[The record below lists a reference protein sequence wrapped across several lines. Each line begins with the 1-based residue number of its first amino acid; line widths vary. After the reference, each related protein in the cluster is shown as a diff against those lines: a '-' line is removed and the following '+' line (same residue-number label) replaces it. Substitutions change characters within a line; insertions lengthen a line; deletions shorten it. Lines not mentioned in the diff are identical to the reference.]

1 MRSHWHSKVLSA
13 ILITLL
19 ALAALPVSPARAAT
33 DTYSTAGTFTWTAP
47 AGVTSVTVEVWGG
60 GGRGGSFGGGMG
72 EAVGGGGGGGAYSS
86 SVISVTAGNDYT
98 VVVGAGSTTTAAG
111 GQSYFI
117 NATTVMAVGGNS
129 SNSGTGATGGAAAS
143 SVGTITRSGGNGAN
157 GSMAANYGGGGGSS
171 AGTSANGVNATNA
184 TGATAPAG
192 GGNGGNGKTTPTGAG
207 TAGATPG
214 GGGGGAYRSGGGGG
228 QNGGAGSAGR
238 VSITYTL
245 PSFTIT
251 ASAGT
256 GGTITPS
263 GAVSVAGGS
272 NQSFSI
278 VPNAN
283 NIVAGVSINGG
294 ASVGRVNNYTF
305 TNVTANHT
313 ISATFDGG
321 WSAPSA
327 FSDPDTDVAGQANV
341 YTSNNGYATIDST
354 NDEVNYQNFN
364 LSIPSGATINGI
376 EVAIEGY
383 STGTR
388 NADVAL
394 SWNNGTSVTSY
405 LTTTMPSTT
414 AASEATVILGGPA
427 NPWGRTWSD
436 TEFANGSFAVRV
448 EGTSGGGSDLLI
460 DQIQVK
466 VHYAVPNTAPTVSTP
481 IADVNVLEDAVN
493 TVFSLYPNFQDAQ
506 DTDAQLT
513 YTVTNNTNT
522 GLFTSVNISDP
533 TNFTLDYAPN
543 ANGTANI
550 TIRATDTGGLFVEDT
565 FAVNVT
571 AVNDAPS
578 YGVSGP
584 IPAVNED
591 AGSVSVPGWIFL
603 FNPGPLETGQ
613 TVLNWLVSNSTCG
626 TLLTT
631 GPSVSGNT
639 LSYTTAPNQNGTCTF
654 DLQVQDNGGT
664 ANSGVDTS
672 TATNY
677 TITVNAVND
686 PSVAND
692 DTPTVSE
699 DSGTN
704 TVNVRGNDT
713 DIDSAVELIQSVTQ
727 PTNGTVVITNGG
739 QDLTY
744 APNAN
749 YCNGGTPTDDFT
761 YTLTGGDSAT
771 VAVTVTCAD
780 DPSVANDDTS
790 TVWEDSGTNT
800 ITVRGNDSDIDS
812 SVELIQSVTQPA
824 NGSVVITNGG
834 QDLTYQP
841 DAEYCNGGSPTDDF
855 TYTLAGG
862 ASATVEVT
870 VNCQTALTPN
880 ITASNKTYD
889 GGMTASFTCAL
900 TPSVGGDD
908 VSCSGG
914 TASFADKNVGTGKT
928 VTATGLGLSGADA
941 FMYELASTSATD
953 DADINARDLN
963 VTAAGVNKVYDGNT
977 NAAVTLSDDS
987 IVTDDVTV
995 DYTSASFADPNVG
1008 SNKPVTVTGISISGG
1023 VDAGNYSLVNTTA
1036 NTTADITIASQT
1048 ITITQNAPASAAN
1061 GTTFDVAAT
1070 ASSGLS
1076 VTITTSGSCSGGDT
1090 DGDATITMTSGTGTC
1105 SVFYDQAGNSNYNPA
1120 PQLQEDVNATE
1131 SPAFTSAN
1139 NTSFDLGFA
1148 GSFNITAT
1156 GNPQTMT
1163 ISVSGTLP
1171 TGITLTDNGDGTA
1184 TLSGTPA
1191 AGTAGVYNLILTA
1204 NNGVVPNGIQNFT
1217 LTVRNGPTP
1226 TIVNSSPD
1234 TGNGSVSENE
1244 SISTT
1249 LGLTDLMVEFSSDVY
1264 DPAGDTDPDDVT
1276 NPANYLLVRSAT
1288 GTFATASCSGG
1299 VTAPDVAISVDSVT
1313 YNNGGGSGPFVATL
1327 SINSGLPLN
1336 VAGFYRLYV
1345 CGTTSIVDAANT
1357 ALTLAGDGVNPGTDF
1372 VRNFRIAAPATGGG
1386 GDDDDN
1392 GNSNIAATIQQG
1404 GVLIPVTGFAPNRVT
1419 HLPAQTSAYSS
1430 SGLTVEVP
1438 SLSLKLPIVGVDFNG
1453 SSWDVTWLGRNAGY
1467 LEGSAYPTWSG
1478 NTVLTG
1484 HATDPNGK
1492 AGPFAFINELQ
1503 PGQKIY
1509 IHNNGFTYV
1518 YEVRHSSLIL
1528 PSNAK
1533 TLFQHEKDSW
1543 LSLVTCENFNEKT
1556 GTFTS
1561 RRLVRAVLIS
1571 IIPTK

>member
-1 MRSHWHSKVLSA
+1 MASN
-13 ILITLL
+13 
-19 ALAALPVSPARAAT
+19 
-33 DTYSTAGTFTWTAP
+33 
-47 AGVTSVTVEVWGG
+47 
-60 GGRGGSFGGGMG
+60 
-72 EAVGGGGGGGAYSS
+72 
-86 SVISVTAGNDYT
+86 IS
-98 VVVGAGSTTTAAG
+98 
-111 GQSYFI
+111 
-117 NATTVMAVGGNS
+117 
-129 SNSGTGATGGAAAS
+129 TGGAAS
-143 SVGTITRSGGNGAN
+143 QTN
-157 GSMAANYGGGGGSS
+157 
-171 AGTSANGVNATNA
+171 AGTYAV
-184 TGATAPAG
+184 TADCPAVAP
-192 GGNGGNGKTTPTGAG
+192 NYN
-207 TAGATPG
+207 
-214 GGGGGAYRSGGGGG
+214 
-228 QNGGAGSAGR
+228 
-238 VSITYTL
+238 
-245 PSFTIT
+245 
-251 ASAGT
+251 AGT
-256 GGTITPS
+256 GL
-263 GAVSVAGGS
+263 AAGNFVIS
-272 NQSFSI
+272 PVNQT
-278 VPNAN
+278 
-283 NIVAGVSINGG
+283 
-294 ASVGRVNNYTF
+294 ASVTNSPQSYTG
-305 TNVTANHT
+305 AAQ
-313 ISATFDGG
+313 SAT
-321 WSAPSA
+321 
-327 FSDPDTDVAGQANV
+327 
-341 YTSNNGYATIDST
+341 
-354 NDEVNYQNFN
+354 
-364 LSIPSGATINGI
+364 
-376 EVAIEGY
+376 
-383 STGTR
+383 
-388 NADVAL
+388 
-394 SWNNGTSVTSY
+394 
-405 LTTTMPSTT
+405 
-414 AASEATVILGGPA
+414 
-427 NPWGRTWSD
+427 
-436 TEFANGSFAVRV
+436 
-448 EGTSGGGSDLLI
+448 
-460 DQIQVK
+460 
-466 VHYAVPNTAPTVSTP
+466 
-481 IADVNVLEDAVN
+481 
-493 TVFSLYPNFQDAQ
+493 
-506 DTDAQLT
+506 
-513 YTVTNNTNT
+513 
-522 GLFTSVNISDP
+522 
-533 TNFTLDYAPN
+533 
-543 ANGTANI
+543 
-550 TIRATDTGGLFVEDT
+550 
-565 FAVNVT
+565 
-571 AVNDAPS
+571 
-578 YGVSGP
+578 
-584 IPAVNED
+584 
-591 AGSVSVPGWIFL
+591 
-603 FNPGPLETGQ
+603 
-613 TVLNWLVSNSTCG
+613 
-626 TLLTT
+626 
-631 GPSVSGNT
+631 
-639 LSYTTAPNQNGTCTF
+639 
-654 DLQVQDNGGT
+654 
-664 ANSGVDTS
+664 
-672 TATNY
+672 
-677 TITVNAVND
+677 
-686 PSVAND
+686 
-692 DTPTVSE
+692 
-699 DSGTN
+699 
-704 TVNVRGNDT
+704 
-713 DIDSAVELIQSVTQ
+713 
-727 PTNGTVVITNGG
+727 
-739 QDLTY
+739 
-744 APNAN
+744 
-749 YCNGGTPTDDFT
+749 
-761 YTLTGGDSAT
+761 
-771 VAVTVTCAD
+771 
-780 DPSVANDDTS
+780 
-790 TVWEDSGTNT
+790 
-800 ITVRGNDSDIDS
+800 
-812 SVELIQSVTQPA
+812 
-824 NGSVVITNGG
+824 
-834 QDLTYQP
+834 
-841 DAEYCNGGSPTDDF
+841 
-855 TYTLAGG
+855 
-862 ASATVEVT
+862 
-870 VNCQTALTPN
+870 
-880 ITASNKTYD
+880 
-889 GGMTASFTCAL
+889 
-900 TPSVGGDD
+900 

-914 TASFADKNVGTGKT
+914 GVASNISTGGAASQTDAGTYAVTADCPAVAPNYNAGTGLAAGNFAISQIAPTASVTNSPQSYTGAAQSATVSCSGGGVASNISTGGAASQTDVGTYA
-928 VTATGLGLSGADA
+928 VTADCAASTNYTAASGLSAGNFIINPATPTASITNSPVTYNGAVQTA
-941 FMYELASTSATD
+941 TVICSGGGAATLASGGTGT
-953 DADINARDLN
+953 
-963 VTAAGVNKVYDGNT
+963 
-977 NAAVTLSDDS
+977 
-987 IVTDDVTV
+987 
-995 DYTSASFADPNVG
+995 NVG
-1008 SNKPVTVTGISISGG
+1008 SYPATVDCAASANYTAVTGLA
-1023 VDAGNYSLVNTTA
+1023 AGDFVINPA
-1036 NTTADITIASQT
+1036 GQT

-1105 SVFYDQAGNSNYNPA
+1105 SVFYDQAGNSNYTPA

-1372 VRNFRIAAPATGGG
+1372 VRNFRISAPATGGG

-1419 HLPAQTSAYSS
+1419 HLPAQTSAYAS